1 MTNSLRFKPT
11 PDGLIV
17 RMQGDPPVSVR
28 EWTSI
33 ADGSAGVGALIRLR
47 DDGGAVEK
55 DDGCSLSVS
64 WPSVAGLTPG
74 ELRYIG
80 LPDASPFAI
89 EVVANN
95 AIHDADFQIR
105 YGFLRNGRRVLG
117 TRREGAWLH
126 AGGGDFVLLDP
137 LYSIA
142 DAIDLFNRAD
152 EADLES
158 RMLRWGRIAEMLP
171 ADAVVGDDNLRS
183 LKIVVASSFELD
195 PFVNEDGEPDF
206 DPVVGRRATRATD
219 VGDHEQAFDRT
230 LPEARQQD
238 FARRFRALSGVR
250 HRYPAGGGAF
260 VVLTPEV
267 QQALAIVQRAQS
279 GTPDERRDF
288 LRNASGYL
296 RGAFDT
302 HEFELDS
309 VFSDDGLSDRVSGV
323 GIWVDK
329 TVPWIR
335 HAAEPWLPPDESG
348 LRIGSQMVPL
358 SPDDLSGLLERI
370 QSAVERG
377 EPTVRT
383 DSGADI
389 PANSATISAVEAL
402 IRRHQSAQRPRTSTE
417 PDKAPVGR
425 DDDDQILI
433 VIDNLETVRF
443 TRERK
448 RRRPGIST
456 SKPGLRTELL
466 PHQQEGLA
474 WLETRWEAGSWGA
487 LLADDMGLGKTLE
500 ALAFLSCL
508 KTHSVNEGLPQQP
521 TLVVAPTGLLKNW
534 KDEHAKHLAG
544 EGLGRA
550 VEAHGGE
557 LRRLRKKH
565 AADRGDDLAFGQ
577 PLLDIA
583 LLKDAHWVLTTY
595 ETLRDYQHSFG
606 RIHWRA
612 GVFDEAQKIKN
623 PNARLTDAA
632 LAMNVDFALL
642 MTGTPVE
649 NRPADIWS
657 LLDRTEPGMFGTLKD
672 FSGRYERRDAEG
684 HAILEDLHRTL
695 TKPAES
701 TGPALMLRRLKEDHL
716 ATLPEKRVH
725 RRVVEMPP
733 FQAEAYAEIV
743 LRGRQDGGVLQ
754 TLQKLRNT
762 SLHPA
767 VPGDR
772 SVDQYI
778 RESARLSETFAI
790 LEGVADQG
798 EKVLIFV
805 ESLKMQDFLIGA
817 LRHRFRLREDVL
829 VINGAVSGGRRKAR
843 VDMFQD
849 RMGFD
854 VMLLSPRA
862 GGVGLTLTAANH
874 VIHLS
879 RWWNPAVEDQCTD
892 RVFRIGQR
900 RTVHVYLPLA
910 RHPRFG
916 EYSFDL
922 KLDSLMERKRA
933 MNRRVLAPTTAT
945 ERDVQDLYRSTMTEA
960 RGGKVPDA
968 PEVRVDVME
977 RSAFE
982 D

>member
-1 MTNSLRFKPT
+1 MTKSLRFKPT

-17 RMQGDPPVSVR
+17 RMQGDPPVPVR
-28 EWTSI
+28 EWTSL

-55 DDGCSLSVS
+55 DDDCSLSVS

-95 AIHDADFQIR
+95 AIHDADFQIG

-117 TRREGAWLH
+117 ARREGVWLY
-126 AGGGDFVLLDP
+126 AGGDEFVLLDP
-137 LYSIA
+137 VYSIA
-142 DAIDLFNRAD
+142 DAIDRFNRED

-183 LKIVVASSFELD
+183 LRIVVVSSFELD
-195 PFVNEDGEPDF
+195 PFVNKSGEPDF
-206 DPVVGRRATRATD
+206 DPVVGRRATRVSEA
-219 VGDHEQAFDRT
+219 GDEDHFFDREA
-230 LPEARQQD
+230 LPAARQRT
-238 FARRFRALSGVR
+238 FARRFRALSGVK
-250 HRYPAGGGAF
+250 HRYAVEGGYY
-260 VVLTPEV
+260 VVLAPEV
-267 QQALAIVQRAQS
+267 QQALAVVRRAQS

-296 RGAFDT
+296 RGAFDSD
-302 HEFELDS
+302 EFELDS
-309 VFSDDGLSDRVSGV
+309 VFSDDGLSERVSGV

-329 TVPWIR
+329 TLPWIR
-335 HAAEPWLPPDESG
+335 QAAEPWLPPDESG

-358 SPDDLSGLLERI
+358 TPDDLSGLLERI
-370 QSAVERG
+370 QAAVERG
-377 EPTVRT
+377 DPTVRT

-389 PANSATISAVEAL
+389 PANSATISAVEEL
-402 IRRHQSAQRPRTSTE
+402 IRRHQSAQRPRASTE

-425 DDDDQILI
+425 DDDDQFLI

-456 SKPGLRTELL
+456 SKPDLRTELL

-508 KTHSVNEGLPQQP
+508 KTHSENEGMPQQP
-521 TLVVAPTGLLKNW
+521 ALVVAPTGLLKNW

-550 VEAHGGE
+550 IEAHGGE

-565 AADRGDDLAFGQ
+565 AANRGDELAFGQ
-577 PLLDIA
+577 PLLDID

-606 RIHWRA
+606 RVHWRA

-657 LLDRTEPGMFGTLKD
+657 LLDRAEPGMFGTLTD

-684 HAILEDLHRTL
+684 HAILEELHRTL

-733 FQAEAYAEIV
+733 LQAEAYAEIV

-762 SLHPA
+762 SLHPT

-790 LEGVADQG
+790 LEAVADQG

-829 VINGAVSGGRRKAR
+829 VINGTVSGGRRKAR

-922 KLDSLMERKRA
+922 KLHSLMERKRA

-960 RGGKVPDA
+960 RLGEERDA
-968 PEVRVDVME
+968 P
-977 RSAFE
+977 
-982 D
+982 